1 MSNGNPNYYDN
12 SGPALSFSFSLDDLV
27 DGVSDLGDSI
37 KSWVAPSYELLQGDK
52 NVSWGGSTA
61 EESKPTDIGANSKDG
76 DKETGFFGKANS
88 WLNNNKGLANI
99 GGAMLVGMAQSH
111 AQGEQQKSQ
120 AEARMEEL
128 RARNQMD
135 QEANAR
141 YSASVS
147 GLSKPGIIGKQIGL
161 KRLNGTS
168 IFNNGKLAGG

>member
-12 SGPALSFSFSLDDLV
+12 SGPALSFDFSLDDLV
-27 DGVSDLGDSI
+27 EGVGDLGDSI

-61 EESKPTDIGANSKDG
+61 EDKPVDIGAKSKDD

-111 AQGEQQKSQ
+111 MQGEQQKSQ
-120 AEARMEEL
+120 AEARMAEL
-128 RARNQMD
+128 RARDQMD

-141 YSASVS
+141 YSASIS
-147 GLSKPGIIGKQIGL
+147 GLRKPGIIGKQMAL
-161 KRLNGTS
+161 KRTNGTS